1 MPIPRLACRQRGKAK
16 GVGGAGQGGEEMGVL
31 EKGGDLFLQKG
42 KGSLFFRSFVKPAVK
57 SEGAVP
63 KTTLP
68 SDTVCKLGD
77 HHVQ

>member
-1 MPIPRLACRQRGKAK
+1 
-16 GVGGAGQGGEEMGVL
+16 MGVL

-42 KGSLFFRSFVKPAVK
+42 KGSLFFRSFVKPTVK